1 MIEVKVKNIGIDSI
15 TGSPVLMLVDINNED
30 DIYPIWIGLPEAEG
44 IIINQAGI
52 KTPRPL
58 TYELVK
64 NIIQT
69 LGATV
74 KRAAVIDYKN
84 GAYIAELVL
93 EKDGEEIKID
103 SRPSDAINLALRFNA
118 PVYLDENV
126 VQKINLKDLQ
136 KAIKKDEP
144 GKEVLPEET
153 VQEENVEQLNEENI
167 STVEELERE
176 TTDEVDKELEEFRK
190 LLDKIKPED
199 FANPD
204 LGKNKN

>member
-64 NIIQT
+64 NIIKT

-103 SRPSDAINLALRFNA
+103 ARPSDAINLALRFNA

-136 KAIKKDEP
+136 KAIKKDEESKP
-144 GKEVLPEET
+144 VAEDLPQEET
-153 VQEENVEQLNEENI
+153 KHEEESI
-167 STVEELERE
+167 STVADLERE

-190 LLDKIKPED
+190 MLDHIKPED
-199 FANPD
+199 FAKPD
-204 LGKNKN
+204 FGKNKN